1 MSSGQSGQGASPVDN
16 MTYNLI
22 ASLHSKLEGLS
33 AYAKYMQ
40 DAQGDQEVQQLYQQL
55 QQDDQQH
62 VQRLQQALAKRLGG
76 GGQ

>member
-1 MSSGQSGQGASPVDN
+1 MSSGQGGQGASPVDN

-40 DAQGDQEVQQLYQQL
+40 DAQGDQEVQQLYRQL

>member
-1 MSSGQSGQGASPVDN
+1 MSSGQGGQGASPVDN
-16 MTYNLI
+16 VTYNLI

-40 DAQGDQEVQQLYQQL
+40 DAQGDQEIRQLYQQL

-62 VQRLQQALAKRLGG
+62 VQRLQQALARRLGG
-76 GGQ
+76 GQ